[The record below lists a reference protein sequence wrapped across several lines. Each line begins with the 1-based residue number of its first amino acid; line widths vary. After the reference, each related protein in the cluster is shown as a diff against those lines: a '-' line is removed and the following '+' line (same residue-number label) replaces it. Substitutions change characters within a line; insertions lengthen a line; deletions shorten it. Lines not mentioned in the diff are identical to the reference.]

1 MKLDNS
7 KSIMFETKGR
17 DLRVKNL
24 MEVTVKKG
32 QTFAVDYSEYAQE
45 ADHKLFIDY
54 PGVGALPKGAIVL
67 CKQSGVSF
75 EVTECT
81 EDEAVCKVLQ

>member
-1 MKLDNS
+1 
-7 KSIMFETKGR
+7 MFETKGR

-45 ADHKLFIDY
+45 ADHKVFIDY
-54 PGVGALPKGAIVL
+54 PGVGSLPK
-67 CKQSGVSF
+67 
-75 EVTECT
+75 
-81 EDEAVCKVLQ
+81 